1 MSQPSALVGAAHR
14 QMMNGADI
22 PEEDRGF
29 SGLVFLPEE
38 SVNSALEGEESVMFT
53 GKEELES
60 RRYEGR
66 LRPHAEGA
74 LSLL

>member
-1 MSQPSALVGAAHR
+1 
-14 QMMNGADI
+14 MNGLTYLKRI
-22 PEEDRGF
+22 ESF
-29 SGLVFLPEE
+29 SELVFLPEE